1 MTNAPLVD
9 RARQGDSEAIARLM
23 NQSLE
28 VHRIQVRAWWQDQC
42 FRVAAEGAAVPDQD
56 FLVEFVRRGML
67 GLGCRMLAQVLIEAY
82 GPGGTVPAW
91 SVLLDL
97 VPVPLSEGGGSLR
110 DAPERPVPDVRLRV
124 PRVAAGEK
132 ARGPV
137 PRVATAVRRPGP
149 MVTQWRQVPGRW
161 GLFAVGLGGAIAI
174 AVLVRLC
181 LVLLA
186 ESTVYRAPF
195 VGDVLRNLEVA
206 EFLNLLSF
214 AVLGMGM
221 GLVAAIARSP
231 WGWRLAGAVTIA
243 LVPLLFALSPLVRH
257 HLWIEAIAADRAMA
271 PAQVQGVANGFLR
284 DRVGNGGLWGFYRY
298 TAQSAIVPVTAA
310 EMQTAASLD
319 QQVNTLLA
327 GLVRQE
333 GDRVARWME
342 WGSWGLR
349 LFYFLVA
356 AASALSHFRRGMRLG
371 WRWFQGASGG

>member
-1 MTNAPLVD
+1 MTNASLVD
-9 RARQGDSEAIARLM
+9 RARQGDSEAIALLM

-28 VHRIQVRAWWQDQC
+28 AHRIRVRAWWQDQC

-67 GLGCRMLAQVLIEAY
+67 GLGCRTLAQVVIEAY
-82 GPGGTVPAW
+82 GPGAAVPAW

-110 DAPERPVPDVRLRV
+110 DAPERPVPDARLRV
-124 PRVAAGEK
+124 PVETG
-132 ARGPV
+132 ARPGRPGA
-137 PRVATAVRRPGP
+137 RVATAVRRPGP
-149 MVTQWRQVPGRW
+149 MVTRLRRSPGRW
-161 GLFAVGLGGAIAI
+161 GLFAVALVSAIAI

-181 LVLLA
+181 LVMLA

-195 VGDVLRNLEVA
+195 VGDVLHSLEVA

-231 WGWRLAGAVTIA
+231 WGWRLAGGLTIA
-243 LVPLLFALSPLVRH
+243 LVPLLFALSPMVRH
-257 HLWIEAIAADRAMA
+257 HLWIEAIAADRAM
-271 PAQVQGVANGFLR
+271 PVVQVQGVANGFLR
-284 DRVGNGGLWGFYRY
+284 DHVGDGGLWGFYRY
-298 TAQSAIVPVTAA
+298 TAQSAIVPVTAE
-310 EMQTAASLD
+310 EMQTAATLD

-327 GLVRQE
+327 GLLRQE

-349 LFYFLVA
+349 FFYFMVA

-371 WRWFQGASGG
+371 WRWFQTPAGG